1 MQPMDDNLEGE
12 KEAPDKSA
20 LYAQACRDAHF
31 ITDRLRG
38 LPWAE
43 GRRVLLG
50 KLEMAATELLE

>member
-1 MQPMDDNLEGE
+1 MDDNLEGE